1 MKTSNNRDKWERDQ
15 VDEFSVESVGL
26 GDLKK
31 IRLGHDNSGLKPGW
45 YVSHVTIDCPAV
57 GKTWRFP
64 VGKWF
69 AKDEDDQLIERDIY
83 PDQDDTKDYEAL
95 IPYEVRIQYIEYNII
110 YNKIFGL
117 FFPKFFQNNP

>member
-15 VDEFSVESVGL
+15 IDEFSVESVGL

-45 YVSHVTIDCPAV
+45 YVSHATIDCPAV

-69 AKDEDDQLIERDIY
+69 AKVWFKKNELI
-83 PDQDDTKDYEAL
+83 
-95 IPYEVRIQYIEYNII
+95 
-110 YNKIFGL
+110 
-117 FFPKFFQNNP
+117 FFFKFL

>member
-95 IPYEVRIQYIEYNII
+95 IPYEVRIL
-110 YNKIFGL
+110 L
-117 FFPKFFQNNP
+117 F